1 MKTMSTRM
9 QIISL
14 EELKNRDKKSPS
26 KTWLRKMK
34 LIG

>member
-1 MKTMSTRM
+1 MKATSMRM

-14 EELKNRDKKSPS
+14 EELKNRDKKNPS

-34 LIG
+34 LIA